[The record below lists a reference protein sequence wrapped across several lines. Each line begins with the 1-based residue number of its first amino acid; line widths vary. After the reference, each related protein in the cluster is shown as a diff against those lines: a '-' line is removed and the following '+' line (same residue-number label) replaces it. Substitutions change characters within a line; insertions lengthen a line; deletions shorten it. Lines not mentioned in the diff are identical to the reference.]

1 MRTQAITKN
10 TKGKPQMRNG
20 IRAALVA
27 AAAAGT
33 LAFAGSAF
41 AANTATVA
49 VWHSPLTLGA
59 SSSTTIHI
67 SVPKSTDPIARV
79 AIYVPS
85 GYGATLS
92 AAPGTSIGT
101 VSATAFSYDTNLT
114 LPLSGSVIT
123 DNPAAHTSDP
133 CSPGTNAAVWIL
145 NLSVS
150 GQTLQVPLYVNPTAG
165 AEAALGAYKL
175 VTCLPPPD
183 VPAGTPGRA
192 AFGAQLLDAQ
202 FTVNNI
208 FSTPSAG
215 GLIRWET
222 LFTPYNPGKGTANA
236 VGTFEARSFVPL
248 PVSLNLTATYTKKTK
263 TYTLKG
269 KASEGGVPVSGT
281 SVIVLSGAN
290 ATQLGSARTV
300 TTKADGS
307 FTLTGKLTGKKPK
320 PRYFKASA
328 RVVERDYTAQGC
340 QSPLAPTIAPGG
352 CVSATLPSWAVTSA
366 AVRVKP

>member
-1 MRTQAITKN
+1 MNEHNLQNR
-10 TKGKPQMRNG
+10 KGQPQMRNG

-27 AAAAGT
+27 AAAGTT
-33 LAFAGSAF
+33 LAFAGSAL
-41 AANTATVA
+41 AANTGTVA

-67 SVPKSTDPIARV
+67 SVPKSTDPIARI

-85 GYGATLS
+85 GYGATLN
-92 AAPGTSIGT
+92 AAPGTSIGS

-114 LPLSGSVIT
+114 LPLSGSVLT
-123 DNPAAHTSDP
+123 DNPANHTADA
-133 CSPGTNAAVWIL
+133 CSPGTHAAVWIL

-150 GQTLQVPLYVNPTAG
+150 GQTLQVPQYVDPTSG
-165 AEAALGAYKL
+165 PEAALGGYKI

-183 VPAGTPGRA
+183 VPVGTPGRA

-202 FTVNNI
+202 FTVNSI
-208 FSTPSAG
+208 FSTPSSG

-222 LFTPYNPGKGTANA
+222 LFTPYTPGKGTPNA

-269 KASEGGVPVSGT
+269 KAAEGGVPVSGT
-281 SVIVLSGAN
+281 SVIILSGAN
-290 ATQLGSARTV
+290 ATQLSGSRTV

-307 FTLTGKLTGKKPK
+307 FIASGKLTGTKPK
-320 PRYFKASA
+320 PRYFKAST

-352 CVSATLPSWAVTSA
+352 CVSATLPPWATTS
-366 AVRVKP
+366 VVVHVKP

>member
-1 MRTQAITKN
+1 
-10 TKGKPQMRNG
+10 MRNG

-59 SSSTTIHI
+59 STSTTIHI
-67 SVPKSTDPIARV
+67 AVPKSTDPIARI
-79 AIYVPS
+79 AIYAPS
-85 GYGATLS
+85 GYGATLN
-92 AAPGTSIGT
+92 AAPGATIGE

-114 LPLSGSVIT
+114 LPLSGTVVA
-123 DNPAAHTSDP
+123 DNPATHTADA
-133 CSPGTNAAVWIL
+133 CSPGTHAAVWIL

-150 GQTLQVPLYVNPTAG
+150 GQTLQVPQYVDPTTG
-165 AEAALGAYKL
+165 AEAALGAYKI

-208 FSTPSAG
+208 FSTPSPG
-215 GLIRWET
+215 GLLRWES
-222 LFTPYNPGKGTANA
+222 LFTPYSPGKGTPNA
-236 VGTFEARSFVPL
+236 VGTFETRSFVPL
-248 PVSLNLTATYTKKTK
+248 PVSLNLTATYKKLTKV
-263 TYTLKG
+263 YTLKG
-269 KASEGGVPVSGT
+269 KLSEGGVPVSGT
-281 SVIVLSGAN
+281 SVIVLSGPS
-290 ATQLGSARTV
+290 ATQLASARTV
-300 TTKADGS
+300 TTKADGT
-307 FTLTGKLTGKKPK
+307 FTLSGKLPGKKPK

-328 RVVERDYTAQGC
+328 RAVERDYTAQGC

-352 CVSATLPSWAVTSA
+352 CVSATLPPWATTSTV
-366 AVRVKP
+366 VRVKP